1 MIKFIS
7 NLIHNFMNNTS
18 TSKKNDNKLETFLPY
33 LYLDSHIFEELIELA
48 QKKEIIKK
56 SDDKNYLFQARIMLY
71 TNFNKYLNL
80 LFIDLEDDKII
91 ELDKKFDELNNLD
104 EVLNTLENNLNKN
117 KKDIIDRFFSYF
129 A

>member
-1 MIKFIS
+1 
-7 NLIHNFMNNTS
+7 
-18 TSKKNDNKLETFLPY
+18 
-33 LYLDSHIFEELIELA
+33 
-48 QKKEIIKK
+48 
-56 SDDKNYLFQARIMLY
+56 MLY

>member
-1 MIKFIS
+1 
-7 NLIHNFMNNTS
+7 MNNTS